1 MRIYKLLN
9 GKLVYRRVGPK
20 PYLTTKQ
27 SRVFDRDEKH
37 DIKSLNRFNRKRRLH
52 FGK

>member
-1 MRIYKLLN
+1 MKIYKLLN

-20 PYLTTKQ
+20 PYLTIKQ
-27 SRVFDRDEKH
+27 SRVFDRENK
-37 DIKSLNRFNRKRRLH
+37 FNQKMRLH